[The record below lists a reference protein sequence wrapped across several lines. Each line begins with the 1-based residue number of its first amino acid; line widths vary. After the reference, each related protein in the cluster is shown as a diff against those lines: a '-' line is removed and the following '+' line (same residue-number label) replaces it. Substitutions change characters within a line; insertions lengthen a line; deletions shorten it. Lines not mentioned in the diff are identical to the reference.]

1 MRTPAEY
8 REEAKSYVLQSEG
21 VADAGRRA
29 RLLEMAQSCLRLAD
43 QAEWLSVE
51 FPELNG
57 KDTRPP
63 AINSG

>member
-1 MRTPAEY
+1 MRTSTEY
-8 REEAKSYVLQSEG
+8 RKEAEGYVLKAEG
-21 VADAGRRA
+21 VTDPGRRA

-57 KDTRPP
+57 KDTQPP
-63 AINSG
+63 AVNPG